1 MPKKDE
7 KRSRVRVPLKSRVR
21 HSEYQVLGT
30 PVFLE
35 NAAIDLSSGGIS
47 FEASREYRVGSLV
60 ILEFELNGEKL
71 KLLVCVAWVK
81 KVAKDRFQVGAEVM
95 AMDPGEK
102 ERLRSHLGGMIES
115 LGKASRSGTRK
126 KKSVKKKTSKKKT
139 AKKKPSVRKKQ
150 TRKPQ
155 SRKMK

>member
-1 MPKKDE
+1 MSKKEE

-47 FEASREYRVGSLV
+47 FEASREYRVGNLV
-60 ILEFELNGEKL
+60 ILEFELNGERL

-81 KVAKDRFQVGAEVM
+81 KVGKGRFQVGAEVM

-102 ERLRSHLGGMIES
+102 ERLRTHLGGMIET
-115 LGKASRSGTRK
+115 LGKTKKKSVRKTQTRK
-126 KKSVKKKTSKKKT
+126 KKAQKKKIQKKK
-139 AKKKPSVRKKQ
+139 KKKA
-150 TRKPQ
+150 Q